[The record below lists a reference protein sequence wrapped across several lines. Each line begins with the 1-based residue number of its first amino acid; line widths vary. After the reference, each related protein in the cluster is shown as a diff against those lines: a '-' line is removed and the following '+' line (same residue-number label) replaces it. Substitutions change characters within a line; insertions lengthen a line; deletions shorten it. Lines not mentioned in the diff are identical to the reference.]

1 MSKPR
6 ELWWSYVKNVLRKYP
21 NVPGKEAVDAAIKD
35 FSERPDKL
43 LLIDLIY
50 LRKTHDMNGAAAC
63 HVSYGTAKRWHGD
76 FLHCVAKHLGLPMQD
91 EICKC

>member
-6 ELWWSYVKNVLRKYP
+6 YPWWGYVKKVLRRYP
-21 NVPGKEAVDAAIKD
+21 NVLEREAVDAAIKD

-50 LRKTHDMNGAAAC
+50 LHKTHDMNGAASVC
-63 HVSYGTAKRWHGD
+63 HISYGEAKRWHGE
-76 FLHCVAKHLGLPMQD
+76 FLRCVAQHLGLPM
-91 EICKC
+91 